1 MAHKTVLKTETLTGT
16 RTLTAAEGVK
26 YYAFHLD
33 PGGADRTVVM
43 PSETLLSGH
52 AVVLANTADGTEYLT
67 VVASDTTTV
76 VGYLAPGDRAEF
88 ICSGTLWSARDR
100 RRGLVLTETLAG
112 ARVLTGAEVLKTAVM
127 ALDPGGASRNVDLPA
142 TSYLLAGVQVTLINT
157 ADAAETLTVRLTGGG
172 STVATV
178 DQNEHV
184 ILTCYSATAGSWVG
198 SVSKAT

>member
-1 MAHKTVLKTETLTGT
+1 MAHRTQFKSETLTGT
-16 RTLTAAEGVK
+16 RTLTTAEGRG
-26 YYAFHLD
+26 YWAFYLD
-33 PGGADRTVVM
+33 PGGASRTVVM
-43 PSETLLSGH
+43 PSETNCSGH
-52 AVVLANTADGTEYLT
+52 AVTIVNTADGSEYLT
-67 VVASDTTTV
+67 VVNSDTSTV
-76 VGYLAPGDRAEF
+76 VGYVAPADKRMFDCNGTTWQAEY
-88 ICSGTLWSARDR
+88 R
-100 RRGLVLTETLAG
+100 RRGVVLTETLAG
-112 ARVLTGAEVLKTAVM
+112 ARVLTAAEVLANSVM

-172 STVATV
+172 ATVATV